1 MANLLLLLLNAWK
14 IENEYGN
21 IMGPYGEAGKECVN
35 WCAKLAESFNIGV
48 AWIMCQQ
55 SDAPHPMVLI
65 FYFPILYD

>member
-1 MANLLLLLLNAWK
+1 MVVAQHPWDSTKDSKSFIHGGPIILSQ

-48 AWIMCQQ
+48 AWIMCQ
-55 SDAPHPMVLI
+55 
-65 FYFPILYD
+65 

>member
-1 MANLLLLLLNAWK
+1 
-14 IENEYGN
+14 
-21 IMGPYGEAGKECVN
+21 MGPYGEAGKECVN